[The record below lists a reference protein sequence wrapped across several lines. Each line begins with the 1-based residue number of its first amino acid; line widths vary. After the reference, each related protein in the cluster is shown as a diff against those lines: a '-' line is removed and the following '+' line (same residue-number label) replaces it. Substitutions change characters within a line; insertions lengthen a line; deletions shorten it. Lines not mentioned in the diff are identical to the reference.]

1 MMSNTDSIKVRF
13 SEHNKHKF
21 LLRLYIKG
29 YKKITLAHA
38 CDSYC
43 RKKGGRDIKVRKVA
57 RMDKAIAS
65 ASNFLKLILNNKIKV
80 VKTIFLE

>member
-1 MMSNTDSIKVRF
+1 MRF
-13 SEHNKHKF
+13 I
-21 LLRLYIKG
+21 LQ
-29 YKKITLAHA
+29 
-38 CDSYC
+38 
-43 RKKGGRDIKVRKVA
+43 KKGGRDIKVRKVA